1 MSKKT
6 IISILVGFPLIFL
19 LFQQFYELFTLDIV
33 TSLIPGWHTVIDNA
47 RYLNWGIF
55 VLFIMTISVILAFIV
70 KKNLR
75 SHKHILS
82 STLGLFLTFLL
93 LDIFIAD
100 FVKSLIPDWG
110 IDFSNFDIEGSF
122 KEKLYWEI
130 FGMFLITLCVV
141 LSYIGIRKLLLYLWT
156 LSEEKKLES

>member
-1 MSKKT
+1 MSKKN
-6 IISILVGFPLIFL
+6 IISILIGFPLIFL

-47 RYLNWGIF
+47 RYLNWGTF
-55 VLFIMTISVILAFIV
+55 VLFIMVISVLFTFIV
-70 KKNLR
+70 KKNIR
-75 SHKHILS
+75 SRKQILS
-82 STLGLFLTFLL
+82 SILGLFLTFLL

-100 FVKSLIPDWG
+100 FIKSLIPDWS
-110 IDFSNFDIEGSF
+110 INYSNFDIEGSF

-130 FGMFLITLCVV
+130 FGMFLITVCVV

-156 LSEEKKLES
+156 SREEKKLTS